1 MFVDDDHRITGSDAL
16 DQALKIA
23 QGFADRG
30 VRTPAVL
37 LSTGEVFPAN
47 IRDQEKPGLE

>member
-1 MFVDDDHRITGSDAL
+1 LREM
-16 DQALKIA
+16 K
-23 QGFADRG
+23 
-30 VRTPAVL
+30 L